1 MTDFDVSQFANV
13 DADKFVEL
21 VKSTPKAQLEA
32 VLASEHRG
40 PFLDAIFNRM
50 PGQFRPEKA
59 GAAHAV
65 IHWNIT
71 GRPDGGTDSYELVI
85 ADGACT
91 LSPTPQAEPK
101 LTFTLAGY
109 DFLQLI
115 AGVANPMMLFMTGK
129 VKAKGDLGLAA
140 NIANYFDLPKA

>member
-1 MTDFDVSQFANV
+1 MTDFDVSEFTDV
-13 DADKFVEL
+13 DADGFVAL
-21 VKSTPKAQLEA
+21 VKATPKAQLEA

-40 PFLDAIFNRM
+40 KFLDAIFNRM
-50 PGQFRPEKA
+50 PAQFRPEKA
-59 GAAHAV
+59 GSANAV
-65 IHWNIT
+65 IHWTIT
-71 GRPDGGTDSYELVI
+71 GGPDGGTDTYELVI

-101 LTFTLAGY
+101 LTFTLGGY

-115 AGVANPMMLFMTGK
+115 AGAANPMMLFMTGK

>member
-1 MTDFDVSQFANV
+1 VTDFDVSQFTNV
-13 DADKFVEL
+13 DAEKFADL

-32 VLASEHRG
+32 LLASDHRG
-40 PFLDAIFNRM
+40 EFLNAIFNRM

-59 GAAHAV
+59 GSANAV

-71 GRPDGGTDSYELVI
+71 GRPDGGTDTYELVI

-91 LSPTPQAEPK
+91 LSASPQAEPK
-101 LTFTLAGY
+101 LAFTLSGY

-115 AGVANPMMLFMTGK
+115 AGATNPMMMFMTGK
-129 VKAKGDLGLAA
+129 IKAKGDLGLAA

>member
-1 MTDFDVSQFANV
+1 MSDFDVSQFTDV
-13 DADKFVEL
+13 DAEKFVEL

-32 VLASEHRG
+32 LLASEHRG
-40 PFLDAIFNRM
+40 PFLDAVFGRM
-50 PGQFRPEKA
+50 PGQFRADKA
-59 GAAHAV
+59 GDANAV

-71 GRPDGGTDSYELVI
+71 GRSDGGVDAYELVI

-91 LSPTPQAEPK
+91 LSPSPQAEPR
-101 LTFTLAGY
+101 LTFVLGGY

-115 AGVANPMMLFMTGK
+115 AGAANPMMLFMTGK
-129 VKAKGDLGLAA
+129 VKAKGDLALAA

>member
-1 MTDFDVSQFANV
+1 VTDLDVSQFV
-13 DADKFVEL
+13 DADAPKFVEL
-21 VKSTPKAQLEA
+21 VKSTPKAELESL
-32 VLASEHRG
+32 LASDARG
-40 PFLDAIFNRM
+40 QLLDAVFNRM
-50 PGQFRPEKA
+50 PGQFRPDKA
-59 GAAHAV
+59 GSASAV

-71 GRPDGGTDSYELVI
+71 GRPDGGADTYELVI

-91 LSPTPQAEPK
+91 LSPAPQAEPK
-101 LTFTLAGY
+101 LTFSLGGY

-115 AGVANPMMLFMTGK
+115 AGAANPMMLFMTGK

>member
-1 MTDFDVSQFANV
+1 VTDFDVSQFTEV
-13 DADKFVEL
+13 DAEKFVDL
-21 VKSTPKAQLEA
+21 VKATPKAQLEA
-32 VLASEHRG
+32 LLASENRG
-40 PFLDAIFNRM
+40 AFLDTVFGRM

-59 GAAHAV
+59 GSTNAV

-71 GRPDGGTDSYELVI
+71 GRPDGGADSYELVI

-91 LSPTPQAEPK
+91 LSPAPQAEPQ
-101 LTFTLAGY
+101 LTFSLGGY

-115 AGVANPMMLFMTGK
+115 AGAANPMMLFMTGK

>member
-1 MTDFDVSQFANV
+1 MTDFDVSQFTNV
-13 DADKFVEL
+13 DAEKFADL

-32 VLASEHRG
+32 LLASDHRG
-40 PFLDAIFNRM
+40 EFLDAIFNRM

-59 GAAHAV
+59 SSANAV

-71 GRPDGGTDSYELVI
+71 GRPDGGTDTYELVI

-91 LSPTPQAEPK
+91 LSPSPQGEPK
-101 LTFTLAGY
+101 LAFTLGGY

-115 AGVANPMMLFMTGK
+115 AGSTNPMMMFMTGK
-129 VKAKGDLGLAA
+129 IKAKGDLGLAA

>member
-1 MTDFDVSQFANV
+1 MPS
-13 DADKFVEL
+13 
-21 VKSTPKAQLEA
+21 STGT
-32 VLASEHRG
+32 S
-40 PFLDAIFNRM
+40 
-50 PGQFRPEKA
+50 PGA
-59 GAAHAV
+59 
-65 IHWNIT
+65 
-71 GRPDGGTDSYELVI
+71 
-85 ADGACT
+85 
-91 LSPTPQAEPK
+91 PTAPQAEPK

>member
-1 MTDFDVSQFANV
+1 VTDFDVSQFTSV
-13 DADKFVEL
+13 DAEKFADL

-32 VLASEHRG
+32 LLVSDHRG
-40 PFLDAIFNRM
+40 EFLDAIFNRM

-59 GAAHAV
+59 GSANAV

-71 GRPDGGTDSYELVI
+71 GRPDGGTDTYELVI

-91 LSPTPQAEPK
+91 LSPSPQAEPK
-101 LTFTLAGY
+101 LAFTLGGY

-115 AGVANPMMLFMTGK
+115 AGATNPMMMFMTGK
-129 VKAKGDLGLAA
+129 IKAKGDLGLAA

>member
-1 MTDFDVSQFANV
+1 VTDFDVSQFTDV
-13 DADKFVEL
+13 DAEKFAEL
-21 VKSTPKAQLEA
+21 VKTTPKAQLEA
-32 VLASEHRG
+32 LLASVHRG
-40 PFLDAIFNRM
+40 PFLDAVFNRM

-59 GAAHAV
+59 GSANAV

-71 GRPDGGTDSYELVI
+71 GRADGGTDTYELVI

-91 LSPTPQAEPK
+91 LSPEPRAEPK
-101 LTFTLAGY
+101 LAFTLAGY

-115 AGVANPMMLFMTGK
+115 AGAANPMMLFMTGK

>member
-59 GAAHAV
+59 GSANAV